1 MSEPIISLTVTVIE
15 AAFHDRWGVWLSD
28 TGWWWA
34 ARTHSLTSAD
44 VTAGCVPYLQAAS
57 SEELT
62 ERIRQQDQ
70 LTTSVALSPEDPT

>member
-1 MSEPIISLTVTVIE
+1 
-15 AAFHDRWGVWLSD
+15 
-28 TGWWWA
+28 
-34 ARTHSLTSAD
+34 